1 MQVFSQG
8 RLRCHLHPSPVSPSI
23 LRNRHGY

>member
-8 RLRCHLHPSPVSPSI
+8 GLCCHLHPSPVSPSS
-23 LRNRHGY
+23 LRICHG